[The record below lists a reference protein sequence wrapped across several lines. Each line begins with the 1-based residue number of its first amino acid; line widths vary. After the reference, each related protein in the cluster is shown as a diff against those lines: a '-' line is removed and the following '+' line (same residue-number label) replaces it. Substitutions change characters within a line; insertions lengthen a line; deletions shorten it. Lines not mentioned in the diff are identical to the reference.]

1 MSDGAIKVTYGS
13 IEQAGDACKS
23 AGGQIESLFENLKSQ
38 IAPLTESWQG
48 DAQQAWHQ
56 RQDEWNKALED
67 MNALLM
73 RIATALPQISEAYQQ
88 TDSGIT
94 KMFGG

>member
-1 MSDGAIKVTYGS
+1 MADGAIKVTYAA
-13 IEQAGDACKS
+13 IEDAGASCKS

-38 IAPLTESWQG
+38 IAPLTESWHG
-48 DAQQAWHQ
+48 DAQQAWQQ
-56 RQDEWNKALED
+56 RQVEWNKALEE

-73 RIATALPQISEAYQQ
+73 RVATALPQISEAYQR